1 MSITTILIRLVLA
14 VLLSGLIGMERE
26 FKSRP
31 AGFRTHILVCVGA
44 ALVMLTSEYTFEIYK
59 GVANMDPTRLGA
71 QVISGIGF
79 LGAGTIIR
87 QGASIKGLT
96 TAASLW
102 AMACVGLAVGAGFY
116 AGAIIG
122 SLIIYLTLIFLSKLG
137 KVLESKSSHLTICVE
152 IDNTPGKIGEIGLLL
167 GKHGANIR
175 DIEFLNKEDM
185 EDDDVTLKFVLK
197 VPHSLIHEKLIK
209 EVEELEGV
217 RSVEKV

>member
-1 MSITTILIRLVLA
+1 MSITTIVFRLVLA
-14 VLLSGLIGMERE
+14 VLLSGLIGIERE

-44 ALVMLTSEYTFEIYK
+44 ALVMLTSEYTFEVYHTM
-59 GVANMDPTRLGA
+59 ANMDPTRLGA

-87 QGASIKGLT
+87 QGTSIKGLT

-116 AGAIIG
+116 TGAIAGAVV
-122 SLIIYLTLIFLSKLG
+122 IYLTLIFLSRLG
-137 KVLESKSSHLTICVE
+137 RVLESRSSHLTICVE
-152 IDNTPGKIGEIGLLL
+152 LDNKPGKIGEIGLLI

-175 DIEFLNKEDM
+175 DIEFLDKDDM
-185 EDDDVTLKFVLK
+185 EEDDVTIKFVMRI
-197 VPHSLIHEKLIK
+197 PHNLVHDKLIK
-209 EVEELEGV
+209 EIGEIEGV
-217 RSVEKV
+217 KSIEKI

>member
-1 MSITTILIRLVLA
+1 MSISTVVIRLVLA

-44 ALVMLTSEYTFEIYK
+44 VLVMLTSEYTFQIYHT
-59 GVANMDPTRLGA
+59 VANLDPTRLGA

-102 AMACVGLAVGAGFY
+102 ATACVGLAVGAGFY
-116 AGAIIG
+116 SGAIAGAVV
-122 SLIIYLTLIFLSKLG
+122 IYLTLIFLSRIG
-137 KVLESKSSHLTICVE
+137 KIMESKSSHLTLCVD
-152 IDNTPGKIGEIGLLL
+152 IDNQPGKIGEIGLLI
-167 GKHGANIR
+167 GNFGANIR
-175 DIEFLNKEDM
+175 NIEFLNQ
-185 EDDDVTLKFVLK
+185 DDLEENEVSLKFVLK
-197 VPHSLIHEKLIK
+197 LPHGLSHNKVVK
-209 EVEELEGV
+209 EISELQGV
-217 RSVEKV
+217 RSVEIL

>member
-1 MSITTILIRLVLA
+1 MSVTVIVFRLVLA
-14 VLLSGLIGMERE
+14 VLLSGLVGMERE

-44 ALVMLTSEYTFEIYK
+44 ALVMLTSEYTFLVYHTM
-59 GVANMDPTRLGA
+59 ANMDPTRLGA

-116 AGAIIG
+116 AGAIAG
-122 SLIIYLTLIFLSKLG
+122 AVVIYLTLIFLSKIG
-137 KVLESKSSHLTICVE
+137 MVLESKSSHLTICVE
-152 IDNTPGKIGEIGLLL
+152 IDNTPGKIGEIGIIF
-167 GKHGANIR
+167 GKYGANIR
-175 DIEFLNKEDM
+175 NIEFLNKDDLEDN
-185 EDDDVTLKFVLK
+185 EVTIKFVLK
-197 VPHSLIHEKLIK
+197 VPHSLVHEKLIR
-209 EVEELEGV
+209 EIAELEGV
-217 RSVEKV
+217 RGVEKI